1 MASPPP
7 GYDHKGGPY
16 TQQPQPQGYSS
27 GDPQQGYYPQGQPQ
41 QGYYPP
47 PQQQGF
53 APVQQVQPGMAM
65 PMTQMSAGVPPGL
78 EYLASL
84 SSVKI
89 SQVLHI
95 EEILLGWE
103 RNNVYQIMDQR
114 NQQFLTAKEETDCC
128 TRQFLGNI
136 RPFTINISDMQGG
149 MPVQLTRD
157 LHCQGCCYPCC
168 LQEMDICCPPS
179 YKVATIKEKWSLCT
193 PRYEIFDTTGRLMYT
208 IEGICCYIKCC
219 ADVPFKVTR
228 ADGADAGEVVKHWA
242 GCREMCGQVNE
253 FTVSYAQNETALNKA
268 ILLGSAFLIDFMY
281 FEVKNNN

>member
-16 TQQPQPQGYSS
+16 TQQPQPQGYYSS

-95 EEILLGWE
+95 EESRCKMKVVWLPDIATAGGWVCPSCIPRVIFFLLL
-103 RNNVYQIMDQR
+103 D
-114 NQQFLTAKEETDCC
+114 TA
-128 TRQFLGNI
+128 
-136 RPFTINISDMQGG
+136 
-149 MPVQLTRD
+149 
-157 LHCQGCCYPCC
+157 
-168 LQEMDICCPPS
+168 
-179 YKVATIKEKWSLCT
+179 
-193 PRYEIFDTTGRLMYT
+193 
-208 IEGICCYIKCC
+208 
-219 ADVPFKVTR
+219 
-228 ADGADAGEVVKHWA
+228 
-242 GCREMCGQVNE
+242 
-253 FTVSYAQNETALNKA
+253 
-268 ILLGSAFLIDFMY
+268 
-281 FEVKNNN
+281 